1 MDKAFKIVSI
11 KAIQVK
17 LGSEVSI
24 LDTHFPHVAKAI
36 TCCWGDESFHNYVH
50 NLTTTEPTEERKN
63 RKGFPLDAMV
73 ELGAIVE
80 VHNEVFPELKPKACA
95 WL

>member
-1 MDKAFKIVSI
+1 MNKVFKVVGIE
-11 KAIQVK
+11 AIQAK

-24 LDTHFPHVAKAI
+24 LDTRFPHVAKAI
-36 TCCWGDESFHNYVH
+36 TCCWGDESFYKYIH

-63 RKGFPLDAMV
+63 RRGFPLDAMV
-73 ELGAIVE
+73 EIGDITE
-80 VHNEVFPELKPKACA
+80 VHDEVFPELKPKARV